1 MKKNTQFA
9 LTIFAVSLLHAAGIA
24 ALSSFE
30 DKPAELITTQEE
42 LTFVEIGSAPP
53 PAAAPLVAPVT
64 PVVKKPKPQPDI
76 KRTIVKKPEVERV
89 IERKPEPKP
98 EKKIEP
104 KIEKPQPEKIVA
116 KPKPAEPTAPANTA
130 PTQTASAG
138 THQAAGSQG
147 SGKGTAIGK
156 EGEGKGGGSGSGEGN
171 SKGGGSGPTSGPK
184 IAGSA
189 SCLSPVYPQESI
201 DRGEAGSVKVRW
213 TVGADGSVLNVE
225 VTGSSGHARLD
236 NAALRQ
242 AKKCRFSPALKGGV
256 PVQNNYTRPYNFKI
270 S

>member
-64 PVVKKPKPQPDI
+64 PVVEKPKPQPEI
-76 KRTIVKKPEVERV
+76 KRTIVKKPEAERIVER
-89 IERKPEPKP
+89 KP

-104 KIEKPQPEKIVA
+104 KIEKPQPEKIIA
-116 KPKPAEPTAPANTA
+116 KPVEQTAPTNTA
-130 PTQTASAG
+130 PTQTANAG

-147 SGKGTAIGK
+147 SGKGSAVGK

-171 SKGGGSGPTSGPK
+171 TKGSGSGPTSGPK

>member
-42 LTFVEIGSAPP
+42 LTFVEIGSALP

-64 PVVKKPKPQPDI
+64 PVVEKPKPQPDI
-76 KRTIVKKPEVERV
+76 KRTIVKKPEAERV

-104 KIEKPQPEKIVA
+104 KIEKPQPEKIIA
-116 KPKPAEPTAPANTA
+116 KPTEQAAPANTA
-130 PTQTASAG
+130 PLQTANAG
-138 THQAAGSQG
+138 NNQAAGSQG
-147 SGKGTAIGK
+147 NGKGTAVGK
-156 EGEGKGGGSGSGEGN
+156 EGKDGAGSGKGSGEGN
-171 SKGGGSGPTSGPK
+171 ASGSGSGPTSGPK

-213 TVGADGSVLNVE
+213 TVGADGSVLGVE
-225 VTGSSGHARLD
+225 VTGSSGYARLD

-270 S
+270 G